1 MHTLVMRCICT
12 KCVESHGIRFIV
24 EVRSP
29 IYIPSL
35 RSIAWVMTYI
45 KRCCDFAH
53 RWSQTKTPARGGAW
67 CFSCMPLTQ
76 MSSPPG
82 SELPASRNSGWT
94 MLLPAPKMSLMSFQM
109 KRSVHVLPSAPIAT
123 PPEIAVS
130 WSRFCSLSTLRVC
143 LPACLR
149 FCFWGHEWPCV
160 VWSLSSHN
168 VFFVVGWRSCATR

>member
-1 MHTLVMRCICT
+1 MKQPSPAKWLCRDG
-12 KCVESHGIRFIV
+12 EIRQWTEHAKRV
-24 EVRSP
+24 CSRYP
-29 IYIPSL
+29 IRIEPGQSGF
-35 RSIAWVMTYI
+35 AAI
-45 KRCCDFAH
+45 KQAI
-53 RWSQTKTPARGGAW
+53 KNPARGGAW

-168 VFFVVGWRSCATR
+168 VFFIVGWRSCATR